1 MSLQIR
7 LAIPEDA
14 PAVAVIHVRCW
25 QFAYRGIVPDA
36 ILDILSIPAH
46 EQLWGYALGNPTSD
60 RRLWVA
66 DDNRAVVGFCET
78 GPSSDDDA
86 TPDTAE
92 VGAIYLEPE
101 RIGTGVGRPLFQ
113 HAVDDLCERGFRCAT
128 LWVFRDNPRARQF
141 YEAAG
146 WHPEA
151 ERTRTRGDALVVEIR
166 YRTQLST

>member
-1 MSLQIR
+1 MSLVIR
-7 LAIPEDA
+7 LATAEDA
-14 PAVAVIHVRCW
+14 PAVAGIHVRCW
-25 QFAYRGIVPDA
+25 QFAYRGILPDA
-36 ILDILSIPAH
+36 VLDILSIPAH

-66 DDNRAVVGFCET
+66 DDNGTVVGFCET

-86 TPDTAE
+86 TRDTAE
-92 VGAIYLEPE
+92 VGAIYLEPM

-113 HAVDDLCERGFRCAT
+113 DAVDDLCERGFRRAT
-128 LWVFRDNPRARQF
+128 LWVFRDNPRARRF

-146 WHPEA
+146 WRPDT
-151 ERTRTRGDALVVEIR
+151 ERSRLRGDDLVVEIR